1 MRRVA
6 SQLRRRGPFDDREE
20 LRHTPDVPF
29 RIRIDAGTVLLKSTP
44 AQNGSL

>member
-6 SQLRRRGPFDDREE
+6 SQLRQRDPFDDREE
-20 LRHTPDVPF
+20 LRHKQGVSF
-29 RIRIDAGTVLLKSTP
+29 RIRIDAGTVLLKLTP